1 VVGQTYREAQTL
13 ERAALGPACPREAKP
28 NKASSLVKITADRE
42 PMRVEVVRAAL
53 SPFQLETPY
62 CYGRVTAAWASNG
75 PTHVSLLQLFAV
87 HILGA

>member
-1 VVGQTYREAQTL
+1 M
-13 ERAALGPACPREAKP
+13 
-28 NKASSLVKITADRE
+28 KITAYRE

>member
-1 VVGQTYREAQTL
+1 
-13 ERAALGPACPREAKP
+13 
-28 NKASSLVKITADRE
+28 
-42 PMRVEVVRAAL
+42 MRVEVVRAAL